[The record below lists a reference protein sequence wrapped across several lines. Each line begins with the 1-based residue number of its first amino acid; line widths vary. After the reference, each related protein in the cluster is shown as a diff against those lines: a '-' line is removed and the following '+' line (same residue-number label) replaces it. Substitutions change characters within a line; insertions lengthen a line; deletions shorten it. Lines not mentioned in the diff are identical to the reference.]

1 MGYWGL
7 RPLISTLFICVWITS
22 CSLTSYTAPTLLPTQ
37 SPPVTLTL
45 RVRDTRSPDPSP
57 ASPTVSTPEP
67 ETAAA
72 SHIYIVRPGDTLLG
86 IALDLE
92 IPVEQLRAANP
103 DVNPLALQVGQ
114 SIIVPQPGALAA
126 AVSTPLPLQLAPPV
140 CHYLITGSRLCL
152 GKVTNPLS
160 EPVAHVRL
168 RIRLTA
174 ADGEVLAETTTGVEQ
189 TIIPPGQ
196 SAPYSVVFDA
206 STSGDEQVSV
216 ELIAV
221 SPAPGSG
228 LILLD
233 VVDEQAGVTDRGYR
247 VAATVLN
254 TTGVRAHAV
263 RVVLTL
269 LDADGQVAGFRV
281 ATLPESLDPG
291 EQRTISIDVLPQAM
305 GENLTHQLHAEAR
318 LSGN

>member
-1 MGYWGL
+1 
-7 RPLISTLFICVWITS
+7 
-22 CSLTSYTAPTLLPTQ
+22 
-37 SPPVTLTL
+37 
-45 RVRDTRSPDPSP
+45 
-57 ASPTVSTPEP
+57 
-67 ETAAA
+67 
-72 SHIYIVRPGDTLLG
+72 VRPGDTLLG